1 MPNSVLKWK
10 NIPAVDFA
18 QNSTLQAEWD
28 RLNALH
34 GDLPFLT
41 SDVVISTLKIF
52 GDNKERLLV
61 AYDGTN
67 VTAMFLLC
75 RTDAFRWRTFQ
86 PSQLPLGAWV
96 AEAHLSLDA
105 LARALLRGPL
115 GFCLGV
121 SITQVD
127 PRIAVRAVDSADS
140 QTLDYIETGWIDIQ
154 GSFDDYWNARG
165 KNLRQNMRKQRAK
178 LAADGIGLTM
188 QVLHDFADMAGAVA
202 SYGQMESAG
211 WKAQQGTSIHLDNA
225 QGRFYRELLEHA
237 SLRGEAAV
245 YQYLFNDKIVSMNLC
260 LQRKGTLVVL
270 KTTYDESIQSVSPA
284 FLLREEELRQFHAE
298 GKIKRLE
305 YFGRLMDWH
314 TKWTD
319 EKRMLYHLTVY
330 RWPAIKSLAEA
341 RRRKAETRQATQA
354 VADAAKNDSQSDVKD
369 EPSQAAAAKP
379 QDPRHQP
386 AIP

>member
-1 MPNSVLKWK
+1 MPISVLKWK
-10 NIPAVDFA
+10 NVAAADFA
-18 QNSTLQAEWD
+18 VNSTLQAQWD
-28 RLNALH
+28 RLNAIH
-34 GDLPFLT
+34 GDLPFLI

-67 VTAMFLLC
+67 VAAMFLLC
-75 RTDAFRWRTFQ
+75 RTDAFRWQTFQ

-105 LARALLRGPL
+105 LARSLLRGPL

-121 SITQVD
+121 SVTQVD
-127 PRIAVRAVDSADS
+127 PHMAARAVDTADS
-140 QTLDYIETGWIDIQ
+140 QTLDYIETGWIAIQ
-154 GSFDDYWNARG
+154 GSFDNYWSARG
-165 KNLRQNMRKQRAK
+165 KNLRQKMRKQRAK

-188 QVLHDFADMAGAVA
+188 QVLYDFADMAGAVA

-211 WKAQQGTSIHLDNA
+211 WKAQQGTSIHPDNA

-260 LQRKGTLVVL
+260 LRRKGTLVVL

-284 FLLREEELRQFHAE
+284 FLLREEELRQLHAE

-305 YFGRLMDWH
+305 YFGRLMEWH

-319 EKRMLYHLTVY
+319 QKRMLYHLTVY
-330 RWPAIKSLAEA
+330 RWPAIKTLAEA
-341 RRRKAETRQATQA
+341 RRRKAEVRLTSKTR
-354 VADAAKNDSQSDVKD
+354 AAS
-369 EPSQAAAAKP
+369 P
-379 QDPRHQP
+379 DPK
-386 AIP
+386 ALLD